1 MRLFRDGKQ
10 AFASAAEAFDAGTQ
24 VDLERLTATGRLRF
38 GGDLTPGEY
47 LLQVIVTD
55 ALTPE
60 REQTVTQCTD
70 FQIIGK

>member
-10 AFASAAEAFDAGTQ
+10 VFASDAEAFDAGTQ
-24 VDLERLTATGRLRF
+24 TDLKRLIASGRLRL

-55 ALTPE
+55 A
-60 REQTVTQCTD
+60 
-70 FQIIGK
+70 